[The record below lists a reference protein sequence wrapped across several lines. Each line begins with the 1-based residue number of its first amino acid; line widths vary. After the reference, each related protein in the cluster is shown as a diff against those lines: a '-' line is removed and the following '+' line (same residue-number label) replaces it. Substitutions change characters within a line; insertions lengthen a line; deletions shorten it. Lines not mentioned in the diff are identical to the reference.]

1 MKRLFPSLES
11 VVGVTAGITA
21 FYLLSV
27 ILNWATDLI
36 LVLYGAS
43 IVGLWWMTIR
53 ILKDPYSTDKSFDEF
68 FYQDR
73 DDLKRVDERR
83 KAIGPDTQA

>member
-1 MKRLFPSLES
+1 MKRIFSSLET

-53 ILKDPYSTDKSFDEF
+53 ILKDPHSTEKSFDQF

-83 KAIGPDTQA
+83 KVITPDIHA